1 MIPIQQI
8 HPLVVHFPIVFFLSL
23 TALDLYARLK
33 NVPIDGRGAI
43 ANLSAGL
50 AVLAG
55 ITAIIAFIFGD
66 MALEFAVA
74 AGASESLTEMHE
86 TLGST
91 TAVLLA
97 IWGTIRAFAWYRKI
111 ALDTTKTSVI
121 VVIELLLTAL
131 IITTAYYGGQLVYD
145 FGINVTLRTG
155 G

>member
-1 MIPIQQI
+1 MIPIHQI

-23 TALDLYARLK
+23 AALDIYARLR
-33 NVPIDGRGAI
+33 NIPIDGRGAI

-50 AVLAG
+50 AFLAG
-55 ITAIIAFIFGD
+55 VTAIIAFIFGD

-74 AGASESLTEMHE
+74 AGALESLTEMHE

-91 TAVLLA
+91 TAVVLA
-97 IWGTIRAFAWYRKI
+97 IWGAIRAFAWYRKI
-111 ALDTTKTSVI
+111 PLNKAKSSAI

-145 FGINVTLRTG
+145 FGINVTIPTG